1 MNRTLRV
8 DLVKKEK
15 AHENGADQSGA
26 EFEEKARVISNL
38 VEESAIKI
46 GILVGAY
53 VLLDMVR
60 KVAVAKASK

>member
-15 AHENGADQSGA
+15 AHENGTDQSGA
-26 EFEEKARVISNL
+26 EFEEKAKIISNL

-46 GILVGAY
+46 GIFMCAY
-53 VLLDMVR
+53 VLLDTVR
-60 KVAVAKASK
+60 KVAVAKASN